1 MSDWGDD
8 ELDEGGIEAQPV
20 DVVVAQ
26 PPEGVPRDVVA
37 DGAFV
42 EVK

>member
-20 DVVVAQ
+20 DVDG
-26 PPEGVPRDVVA
+26 EA
-37 DGAFV
+37 DGVA
-42 EVK
+42 